1 MPDDLHL
8 ESVLTSLYVLYSFS
22 TQMINVGVKSVCGV
36 LIRSRFVDFA
46 QSITGA
52 RLNTSTDGNASFPCF
67 PEEVLDVLR

>member
-1 MPDDLHL
+1 M
-8 ESVLTSLYVLYSFS
+8 
-22 TQMINVGVKSVCGV
+22 MNVGVKSVCGA
-36 LIRSRFVDFA
+36 LLRYRCVDCA